1 MIRGGTELKECRS
14 DRSIAHCGG
23 AGGRGRDKARR
34 GCTRSHALTPFP
46 SHATHH
52 LLQLKNASE
61 RESVQK
67 YSQVQYSKVS
77 PGPHRQWPVAWSYPS
92 TLLFPPSSR
101 QSYSRLA
108 QRRHQ
113 AMPPLPCS
121 FPSEA
126 SHKSRNVR
134 EHRCKSHHTSHIDQY
149 SKTCEKVLLRLVA
162 WLLDL

>member
-1 MIRGGTELKECRS
+1 MQIRSVNRPLRGGR
-14 DRSIAHCGG
+14 GQG
-23 AGGRGRDKARR
+23 AGGEIRLGGVAR
-34 GCTRSHALTPFP
+34 ALTPFP

-67 YSQVQYSKVS
+67 YSTVQYNKVS
-77 PGPHRQWPVAWSYPS
+77 PGPCRKWPVAWSYPS
-92 TLLFPPSSR
+92 TLLFPPPSR

-113 AMPPLPCS
+113 ATPPLPCS

-134 EHRCKSHHTSHIDQY
+134 EHGCKSHHTSHIDQY
-149 SKTCEKVLLRLVA
+149 SKTCEKVLLRLVG
-162 WLLDL
+162 WLHA